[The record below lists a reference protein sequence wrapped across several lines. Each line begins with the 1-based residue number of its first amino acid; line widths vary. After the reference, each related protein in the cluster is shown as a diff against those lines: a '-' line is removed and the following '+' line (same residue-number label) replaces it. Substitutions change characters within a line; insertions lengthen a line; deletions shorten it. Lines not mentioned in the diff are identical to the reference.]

1 VGASTRPQGPLDR
14 LAAIGF
20 APADD
25 ADTRLRKGTLTLISA
40 SIAVLAFAW
49 TLIYLALDRPLAAG
63 MPLTYQIA
71 TFVSLFLLA
80 RTKRYDVFRVTQV
93 VLILLLPVLLQWVLG
108 GFVNASAVIVWA
120 FFAPLG
126 ALVFVSIRAAI
137 AAFGAFAGFVVLSG
151 VLDPWLAARAEPMPE
166 AVIVV
171 FFVLD
176 LLGVASVTFLVL
188 VYFVR
193 QRQRA
198 LDELD
203 LAHRELQAE
212 QALLRQEQARS
223 ESLLRNILPGEI
235 AERLKAG
242 ASVIADTYEAVTV
255 LFVDIVGFTPLAQRL
270 SASELVALLDRVFR
284 ELDGLSER
292 YGLEKIKTVGDAY
305 IAVAGLPVPTD
316 ARATAIAAA
325 EMALEVFPA
334 VERAAGTG
342 MPLRL
347 RVGLHT
353 GPVVAGV
360 IGQRK
365 FAYDLWGDAVNV
377 ASRMESQGL
386 ADRIQVSLSTFE
398 LLQDRYRFRSRG
410 TIDVKGRGE
419 MAAYLLLGRR
429 EP

>member
-1 VGASTRPQGPLDR
+1 
-14 LAAIGF
+14 
-20 APADD
+20 
-25 ADTRLRKGTLTLISA
+25 
-40 SIAVLAFAW
+40 
-49 TLIYLALDRPLAAG
+49 
-63 MPLTYQIA
+63 M
-71 TFVSLFLLA
+71 
-80 RTKRYDVFRVTQV
+80 
-93 VLILLLPVLLQWVLG
+93 
-108 GFVNASAVIVWA
+108 
-120 FFAPLG
+120 
-126 ALVFVSIRAAI
+126 
-137 AAFGAFAGFVVLSG
+137 
-151 VLDPWLAARAEPMPE
+151 
-166 AVIVV
+166 IVV

-203 LAHRELQAE
+203 VAHRELQAE
-212 QALLRQEQARS
+212 QTSLQREQARS
-223 ESLLRNILPGEI
+223 ESLLRNILPAEV
-235 AERLKAG
+235 AERLKGG
-242 ASVIADTYEAVTV
+242 ADVIADAYEAVTV
-255 LFVDIVGFTPLAQRL
+255 LFIDIVGFTPLAQRL

-292 YGLEKIKTVGDAY
+292 FGLEKIKTVGDAY
-305 IAVAGLPVPTD
+305 IAVAGLPVPLD
-316 ARATAIAAA
+316 ARASAIAAA
-325 EMALEVFPA
+325 EMALEVAPA
-334 VERAAGTG
+334 VERAAGAHG
-342 MPLRL
+342 PLRL

-386 ADRIQVSLSTFE
+386 ADHIQVSLSTFE
-398 LLQDRYRFRSRG
+398 LLQERYRLRSRG
-410 TIDVKGRGE
+410 TIEVKGRGE